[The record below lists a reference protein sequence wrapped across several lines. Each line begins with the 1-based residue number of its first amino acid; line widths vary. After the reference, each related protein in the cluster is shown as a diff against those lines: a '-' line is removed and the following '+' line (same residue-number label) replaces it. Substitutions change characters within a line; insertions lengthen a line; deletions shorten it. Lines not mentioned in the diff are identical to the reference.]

1 VDTRRSRGDTPS
13 SRAMLIVRGSPR
25 GEERVRGCK
34 PAALPDSRSS
44 WWDPRAHPL
53 WPNSNRPPRRVPKPR
68 IPSPAGASARYAG
81 RTTSIAWQVTACG
94 PRGAPSVSRVA
105 TKEAVCL
112 TVAALALSGCA
123 GPSGYRTL
131 FTQCPCYVV
140 EPAPV
145 TAEPAPRLV
154 APVREPKR
162 RPPEQQPRRKRC
174 GARSPPIHPPTRQYR
189 ASTLPNGSANAGSR
203 SAWTRSS
210 TRRSRASVAGAEPR
224 CVSAATVAPATLC
237 TKLRKPITVR
247 ETLSRPGRATASPGR
262 TSPCGRPSG

>member
-1 VDTRRSRGDTPS
+1 
-13 SRAMLIVRGSPR
+13 MLIVRGSPR

-162 RPPEQQPRRKRC
+162 RPPRTAAAPQTLRR
-174 GARSPPIHPPTRQYR
+174 AFTTDPSAYPPIPRFDSPEWERERRQSER
-189 ASTLPNGSANAGSR
+189 LDK
-203 SAWTRSS
+203 
-210 TRRSRASVAGAEPR
+210 
-224 CVSAATVAPATLC
+224 
-237 TKLRKPITVR
+237 KLD
-247 ETLSRPGRATASPGR
+247 ETLKGVCRG
-262 TSPCGRPSG
+262 C